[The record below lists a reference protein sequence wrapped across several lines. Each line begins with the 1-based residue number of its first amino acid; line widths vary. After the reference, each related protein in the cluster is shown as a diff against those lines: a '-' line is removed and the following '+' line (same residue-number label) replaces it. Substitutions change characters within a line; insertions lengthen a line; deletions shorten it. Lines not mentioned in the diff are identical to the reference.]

1 MHLPRESPSECSI
14 ATEVLKRVLMLRE
27 DEKES
32 LGEVF
37 FAEDILHGAVLPM
50 CHLCAALMMSRS
62 STLPQILAGASG
74 WQSS

>member
-1 MHLPRESPSECSI
+1 
-14 ATEVLKRVLMLRE
+14 MLRE

-32 LGEVF
+32 LGIF
-37 FAEDILHGAVLPM
+37 FLAEDILHGAVLPM